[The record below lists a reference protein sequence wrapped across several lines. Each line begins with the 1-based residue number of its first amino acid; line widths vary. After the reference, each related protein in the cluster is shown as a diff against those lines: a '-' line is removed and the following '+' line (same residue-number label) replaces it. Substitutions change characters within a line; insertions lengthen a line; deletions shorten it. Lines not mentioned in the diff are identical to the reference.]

1 MDLVKLQDFT
11 SLINNLHQKAT
22 VFSVFKNPLK
32 RVSLSLFQ
40 RLKAQILPLA
50 AICALKPGLELL
62 IHLLERV

>member
-1 MDLVKLQDFT
+1 MDRIKVQDFQ
-11 SLINNLHQKAT
+11 SLINHLHQKAT
-22 VFSVFKNPLK
+22 ALLVFTNPLK
-32 RVSLSLFQ
+32 QVSLSLFQ